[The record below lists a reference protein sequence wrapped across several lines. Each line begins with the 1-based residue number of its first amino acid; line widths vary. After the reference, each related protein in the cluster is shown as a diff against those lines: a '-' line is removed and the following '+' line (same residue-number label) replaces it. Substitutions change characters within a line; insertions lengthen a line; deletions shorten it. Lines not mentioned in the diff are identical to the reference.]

1 MVHSL
6 ISLLPPGQ
14 PLPNHFHAILSS
26 CLPIK
31 CWDLP
36 GFCPLPPLALPM
48 SRVLLTHHSQL
59 IYSAMF
65 SVTGL
70 QSIRPG
76 RLEAAWL
83 CALSIF
89 KTELMIF
96 ALAKPVSDPHILYL
110 MTEAPSSFLSY
121 FGNLGFHLAL
131 TPITSDI
138 IYWLVTL
145 CLSLI
150 YPLILLTVCRGKFS
164 KVQIS
169 QLIHHPT
176 PLGDSWYVQQETQGL
191 WQDFSQGSTSISSPL
206 TSHPS
211 TKLPEWS
218 FGALSLLSSHQT
230 GPSGAFTNDK
240 VVLDMGDSAIMTL

>member
-6 ISLLPPGQ
+6 VSLPFPITSMQ
-14 PLPNHFHAILSS
+14 SFPLVFPLNVGICQDSVLCLLSPS
-26 CLPIK
+26 HVQGVA
-31 CWDLP
+31 D
-36 GFCPLPPLALPM
+36 PPLTTHLLCHVLCHRPPEHQTWM
-48 SRVLLTHHSQL
+48 SRGCLAMCTQHLQNWTHD
-59 IYSAMF
+59 
-65 SVTGL
+65 
-70 QSIRPG
+70 
-76 RLEAAWL
+76 L
-83 CALSIF
+83 CPRQACFWPL
-89 KTELMIF
+89 
-96 ALAKPVSDPHILYL
+96 ILYL
-110 MTEAPSSFLSY
+110 MTEAPSSFLSH

-150 YPLILLTVCRGKFS
+150 NPLILLTVCRGKFS

-191 WQDFSQGSTSISSPL
+191 WHDFSQGSTSISSPL

-211 TKLPEWS
+211 TKLSEWS